1 MERVKELRNRGIS
14 KGKDMKREKIKLKVN
29 GK

>member
-14 KGKDMKREKIKLKVN
+14 KGKVYEK
-29 GK
+29 GKDKTGKGS